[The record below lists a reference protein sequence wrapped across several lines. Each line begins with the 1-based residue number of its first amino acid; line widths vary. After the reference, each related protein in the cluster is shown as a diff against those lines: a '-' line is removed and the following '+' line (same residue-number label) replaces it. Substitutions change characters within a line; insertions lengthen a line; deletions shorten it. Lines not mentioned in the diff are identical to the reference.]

1 MFCLRKKTVIITASI
16 LIAGGVVVVGY
27 NALNKDD
34 VVKQEHTIIASK
46 GDIQVN
52 ITANGVVEATRVDK
66 IVPSASGKIKEN
78 YLEDQKLVKR
88 GDLLVTFEGG
98 DFGQELA
105 QQEASLE
112 KQKIDLKTLEN
123 NLEKNNKNLAIFSP
137 YDGSIKDVLITTGD
151 SVQVGQTVALIDKE
165 GEVKELKA
173 KATGEVSVI
182 NVEPGTWISSGN
194 NVIQLT
200 SNKDLE
206 NQIEKQKLDIRGTEK
221 SIQDLKEKQ
230 EVPES
235 IYAPFDGEVTVA
247 EETAVGSIININSV
261 LGTITNYSEFK
272 LALAI
277 DELDIPKVKIGQK
290 VEITAG
296 AYPGERF
303 EGEVIKIASQGKTT
317 NGVSTFDVEVSI
329 KDSKELKAGMT
340 ANAKIVV
347 SKQQN
352 TLLVP
357 VEAVKTKNGKKVV
370 TVESANGTKDF
381 PVTTG
386 LNNENY
392 IEIVSGLKE
401 GEEIVLPVTSAQTV
415 NPIFG
420 GNGEKTKTLGSSK
433 GTQGSN

>member
-1 MFCLRKKTVIITASI
+1 MRKKTVIITASV

-27 NALNKDD
+27 NSLSKDE
-34 VVKQEHTIIASK
+34 VVKQEHTIVASK

-52 ITANGVVEATRVDK
+52 ITANGVVEATTVDN

-78 YLEDQKLVKR
+78 FLEDGKTVKK
-88 GDLLVTFEGG
+88 GDLLVTFEGE
-98 DFGQELA
+98 DFGQDLA

-112 KQKIDLKTLEN
+112 KQKIDLKTLEKS
-123 NLEKNNKNLAIFSP
+123 LEKNNENLAVFSS
-137 YDGSIKDVLITTGD
+137 YTGTVKDVLVSTGD
-151 SVQVGQTVALIDKE
+151 SVQTGQAVAVIEKE
-165 GEVKELKA
+165 GEVKEVKSKA
-173 KATGEVSVI
+173 SGEVSVI
-182 NVEPGTWISSGN
+182 NVNAGDMITSGD
-194 NVIQLT
+194 NVVQLN

-206 NQIEKQKLDIRGTEK
+206 NQIEKQKLDIKGTEK
-221 SIQDLKEKQ
+221 SIEDLKEKQ
-230 EVPES
+230 EVPNS

-247 EETAVGSIININSV
+247 EETAVGSTININSV

-296 AYPGERF
+296 AYPGEKF

-329 KDSKELKAGMT
+329 KDPKELKAGMT

-370 TVESANGTKDF
+370 TVQVDKGTKD
-381 PVTTG
+381 VQVITG

-392 IEIVSGLKE
+392 IEIASGIKE
-401 GEEIVLPVTSAQTV
+401 GEDVVLPVTSAQTV

-420 GNGEKTKTLGSSK
+420 GNDEKTKALGSSK
-433 GTQGSN
+433 GTQGGN

>member
-1 MFCLRKKTVIITASI
+1 LRKKTVIISASV

-27 NALNKDD
+27 NSLNNDE
-34 VVKQEHTIIASK
+34 VVKQEHTIVASK

-52 ITANGVVEATRVDK
+52 ITANGVVEATTVDK

-78 YLEDQKLVKR
+78 FLEDQKVVKK
-88 GDLLVTFEGG
+88 GDLLVTFEGD

-112 KQKIDLKTLEN
+112 KQKIDLKVLEN
-123 NLEKNNKNLAIFSP
+123 LLKKNNANLSVSAS
-137 YDGSIKDVLITTGD
+137 YDGTVKDIFVSMGD
-151 SVQVGQTVALIDKE
+151 SVQAGQTVAAIDKE
-165 GEVKELKA
+165 GEVKEVKA
-173 KATGEVSVI
+173 KASGEVSAI
-182 NVEPGTWISSGN
+182 NVNTGEWVASGD
-194 NVIQLT
+194 NVIQMT
-200 SNKDLE
+200 SNQDLE
-206 NQIEKQKLDIRGTEK
+206 NQIEKQELDIKGTKK
-221 SIQDLKEKQ
+221 SIEVLKEKQ
-230 EVPES
+230 EVPAS

-247 EETAVGSIININSV
+247 EETAVGSTISINSV

-296 AYPGERF
+296 AYPGEKF

-329 KDSKELKAGMT
+329 KDPKELKAGMT

-357 VEAVKTKNGKKVV
+357 VEAVKTKDGKKVV
-370 TVESANGTKDF
+370 TVEIDKGTKE
-381 PVTTG
+381 VQVNTG

-392 IEIVSGLKE
+392 IEVVSGIKE
-401 GEEIVLPVTSAQTV
+401 GDEVVLPVTSTQTV

-420 GNGEKTKTLGSSK
+420 GNGEKAKSLGSSK
-433 GTQGSN
+433 GTQGRD

>member
-1 MFCLRKKTVIITASI
+1 LRKKTVIITASV
-16 LIAGGVVVVGY
+16 LIAGGVAVVGY
-27 NALNKDD
+27 NTLNKDE
-34 VVKQEHTIIASK
+34 VVKQEHTIVASK

-52 ITANGVVEATRVDK
+52 ITANGVVEATTVDN

-78 YLEDQKLVKR
+78 FLEDGKSVKK
-88 GDLLVTFEGG
+88 GDLLVTFEGE
-98 DFGQELA
+98 DFGQDLA

-112 KQKIDLKTLEN
+112 KQKIDLKSLEN
-123 NLEKNNKNLAIFSP
+123 SLEKNNENLAVFSS
-137 YDGSIKDVLITTGD
+137 YAGTVKDVLVSTGD
-151 SVQVGQTVALIDKE
+151 SIQAGQTVAVIDQE
-165 GEVKELKA
+165 GETKEVKTKA
-173 KATGEVSVI
+173 SGEVSVL
-182 NVEPGTWISSGN
+182 NVNTGDWIAAGD
-194 NVIQLT
+194 NVVQLT
-200 SNKDLE
+200 SNQDIE
-206 NQIEKQKLDIRGTEK
+206 NQIEKQKLDIKGTEK
-221 SIQDLKEKQ
+221 SIEDLKEKQ

-247 EETAVGSIININSV
+247 EETAVGSAININSV

-303 EGEVIKIASQGKTT
+303 EGEVIKIASQGKST

-357 VEAVKTKNGKKVV
+357 VEAVKTKDGKKVV
-370 TVESANGTKDF
+370 TVETDKGAKDVQ
-381 PVTTG
+381 VTTG

-392 IEIVSGLKE
+392 IEIISGVKE
-401 GEEIVLPVTSAQTV
+401 GEEVVLPVTSAQTV

-420 GNGEKTKTLGSSK
+420 GKSGKSKTLGSSE
-433 GTQGSN
+433 GTQGGN

>member
-1 MFCLRKKTVIITASI
+1 MRKKTVIITASV

-27 NALNKDD
+27 NSLNNDE
-34 VVKQEHTIIASK
+34 VVKQEHTIVASR

-52 ITANGVVEATRVDK
+52 ITANGVVEATTVDK

-78 YLEDQKLVKR
+78 FLEDQKLVKK
-88 GDLLVTFEGG
+88 GDLLVTFEGD

-112 KQKIDLKTLEN
+112 KQKIDLKVLEN
-123 NLEKNNKNLAIFSP
+123 SLKKNNENLAVSAS
-137 YDGSIKDVLITTGD
+137 YDGTVKDVFVSMGD
-151 SVQVGQTVALIDKE
+151 SVQAGQTVAAIDKE
-165 GEVKELKA
+165 GEVKEVKA
-173 KATGEVSVI
+173 KASGEVSVI
-182 NVEPGTWISSGN
+182 NVNTGEWIASGD

-200 SNKDLE
+200 SNQDLE
-206 NQIEKQKLDIRGTEK
+206 NQIDKQKLDIKGTEK
-221 SIQDLKEKQ
+221 SIEDLKEKQ
-230 EVPES
+230 KVPES

-247 EETAVGSIININSV
+247 EETAVGSNININSV

-296 AYPGERF
+296 AYPGEKF

-329 KDSKELKAGMT
+329 KDPKELKAGMT

-347 SKQQN
+347 SKQLD

-370 TVESANGTKDF
+370 TVEIDKGTKDVQ
-381 PVTTG
+381 VTTG

-392 IEIVSGLKE
+392 IEIVSGIKE
-401 GEEIVLPVTSAQTV
+401 GEEVVLPVTSAQTV

-420 GNGEKTKTLGSSK
+420 GKSGKSKTLDSSE
-433 GTQGSN
+433 GTQGGN

>member
-1 MFCLRKKTVIITASI
+1 MRKKTVIITASV

-27 NALNKDD
+27 NSLNKDE
-34 VVKQEHTIIASK
+34 VVKQEHTIVASR

-52 ITANGVVEATRVDK
+52 ITANGVVEATTVDK

-78 YLEDQKLVKR
+78 FLEDQKLVKK
-88 GDLLVTFEGG
+88 GDLLVTFEGD

-112 KQKIDLKTLEN
+112 KQKIDLKVLEN
-123 NLEKNNKNLAIFSP
+123 SLKKNNANLAVSAS
-137 YDGSIKDVLITTGD
+137 YDGTVKDIFVSKGD
-151 SVQVGQTVALIDKE
+151 SVQAGQTVVAIDKE
-165 GEVKELKA
+165 GEVKEVKA
-173 KATGEVSVI
+173 KASGEVSVI
-182 NVEPGTWISSGN
+182 NVNAGEWIASGD

-200 SNKDLE
+200 SNQDLE
-206 NQIEKQKLDIRGTEK
+206 NQIEKQKLDIKGTEK
-221 SIQDLKEKQ
+221 SLEDLKEKQ

-247 EETAVGSIININSV
+247 EETAVGSNININSV

-296 AYPGERF
+296 AYPGEKF

-329 KDSKELKAGMT
+329 KDPKELKAGMT

-347 SKQQN
+347 SKQLN

-370 TVESANGTKDF
+370 TVEIDKGTKE
-381 PVTTG
+381 VQVNTG

-392 IEIVSGLKE
+392 IEVVSGIKE
-401 GEEIVLPVTSAQTV
+401 GEEVVLPVTSTQTV

-420 GNGEKTKTLGSSK
+420 GSGEKTKSLSSSK
-433 GTQGSN
+433 GTQGRD

>member
-1 MFCLRKKTVIITASI
+1 MRKKTVIISASV

-27 NALNKDD
+27 NSLNNDE
-34 VVKQEHTIIASK
+34 VVKQEHTIVASR

-52 ITANGVVEATRVDK
+52 ITANGVVEATTVDK

-78 YLEDQKLVKR
+78 FLEDQKLVKK
-88 GDLLVTFEGG
+88 GDLLVTFEGD

-112 KQKIDLKTLEN
+112 KQKIDLKVLEN
-123 NLEKNNKNLAIFSP
+123 SLKKNNANLAVSAS
-137 YDGSIKDVLITTGD
+137 YDGTVKDIFVSMGD
-151 SVQVGQTVALIDKE
+151 SVQAGQTVAAVDKE
-165 GEVKELKA
+165 GEVKEVKA
-173 KATGEVSVI
+173 KASGEVSVI
-182 NVEPGTWISSGN
+182 NVNTGEWIASGD
-194 NVIQLT
+194 NVIQMI
-200 SNKDLE
+200 SNQDLE
-206 NQIEKQKLDIRGTEK
+206 NQIEKQKLDIKGTEK
-221 SIQDLKEKQ
+221 SIEDLKEKQ

-247 EETAVGSIININSV
+247 EETAVGSTININSV

-296 AYPGERF
+296 AYSGEKF

-329 KDSKELKAGMT
+329 KDPKELKAGMT

-357 VEAVKTKNGKKVV
+357 VEAVKTKNGKKIV
-370 TVESANGTKDF
+370 TVETEKGTKDVQ
-381 PVTTG
+381 VTTG

-392 IEIVSGLKE
+392 IEIVSGVKE
-401 GEEIVLPVTSAQTV
+401 GEEVVLPVTSTQTV

-420 GNGEKTKTLGSSK
+420 GKSGKSKTLGSSE
-433 GTQGSN
+433 GTQGGN